1 MGTMR
6 LSGKVAA
13 ITGAARNGLGR
24 AIALAFA
31 REGADVGVL
40 DIRASDDTVAAV
52 TSLGRRGAGV
62 EADVAD
68 PNGTAAALE
77 RLAATLGPIDVL
89 VNAAAVLA
97 RGPVLELSLDDWDRL
112 YRVNLR
118 GYFVTSR
125 WVAREMVRRG
135 ARGAIINIASISGV
149 VATPNQAHYCALKGG
164 VIALTRCMA
173 VELAPLGIRVNA
185 ISPGAFETDINRE
198 RLQDPVFRASRTD
211 PVPLA
216 RVGQPDEVAGAA
228 VLLASDEGSFMV
240 GANVIVDGGQLAL

>member
-1 MGTMR
+1 MR

-40 DIRASDDTVAAV
+40 DIRASDDTIAAV
-52 TSLGRRGAGV
+52 TGLGRRGVGV
-62 EADVAD
+62 QADVAD
-68 PNGTAAALE
+68 PDGTAAALE

>member
-1 MGTMR
+1 MR
-6 LSGKVAA
+6 LAGKVAA

-31 REGADVGVL
+31 REGAAVGVL
-40 DIRASDDTVAAV
+40 DIRSSDETVAAV
-52 TSLGRRGAGV
+52 GGLARRAFGV
-62 EADVAD
+62 QADVAD
-68 PNGTAAALE
+68 PDATAAALAGI
-77 RLAATLGPIDVL
+77 AAALGPIDVL

-97 RGPVLELSLDDWDRL
+97 RGPVLELLLDDWDRL
-112 YRVNLR
+112 YQVNLR

-125 WVAREMVRRG
+125 WVAKEMVRRG
-135 ARGAIINIASISGV
+135 AGGSIINIASISGV

-216 RVGQPDEVAGAA
+216 RVGRPEEVAGAA
-228 VLLASDEGSFMV
+228 VLLASEEGSFMV

>member
-52 TSLGRRGAGV
+52 TGLGRRGAGV
-62 EADVAD
+62 QADVAD
-68 PNGTAAALE
+68 PDAHRGGARASRRDPRTDRRAGE
-77 RLAATLGPIDVL
+77 RGRGARAGSGARVVAGRLGPPLPGEPARVL
-89 VNAAAVLA
+89 
-97 RGPVLELSLDDWDRL
+97 RDEPVGGEGDGAPR
-112 YRVNLR
+112 
-118 GYFVTSR
+118 
-125 WVAREMVRRG
+125 

>member
-1 MGTMR
+1 MR

-13 ITGAARNGLGR
+13 ITGAARNGIGR
-24 AIALAFA
+24 AIATAFA

-40 DIRASDDTVAAV
+40 DIRPSEATVAAV
-52 TSLGRRGAGV
+52 EAFGRRGVGV
-62 EADVAD
+62 QADVQDAD
-68 PNGTAAALE
+68 ATAAALE
-77 RLAATLGPIDVL
+77 RISVTLGPIDVL
-89 VNAAAVLA
+89 VNAAAVVV
-97 RGPVLELSLDDWDRL
+97 RGPVLELTLDDWDRL

-118 GYFVTSR
+118 GYFVTAR
-125 WVAREMVRRG
+125 WVAADMVRRAAG
-135 ARGAIINIASISGV
+135 GSIINIASISGM
-149 VATPNQAHYCALKGG
+149 VATPNLAHYCALKGG

-198 RLQDPVFRASRTD
+198 RLRDPAFRASRTD

-228 VLLASDEGSFMV
+228 VLLASEEGSFMV

>member
-1 MGTMR
+1 MR
-6 LSGKVAA
+6 LAGKVAA

-31 REGADVGVL
+31 REGAAVGVL
-40 DIRASDDTVAAV
+40 DIRSSDETVAAV
-52 TSLGRRGAGV
+52 GGLGQRAFGV
-62 EADVAD
+62 QADVAD
-68 PNGTAAALE
+68 PDATAAALA
-77 RLAATLGPIDVL
+77 RIAAALGPIDVL

-97 RGPVLELSLDDWDRL
+97 RGPVLELLLDDWDRL
-112 YRVNLR
+112 YQVNLR

-125 WVAREMVRRG
+125 WVAKEMVRRG
-135 ARGAIINIASISGV
+135 AGGSIINIASISGV

-216 RVGQPDEVAGAA
+216 RVGRPEEVAGAA
-228 VLLASDEGSFMV
+228 VLLASEEGSFMV

>member
-1 MGTMR
+1 MR